1 MNLFGC
7 LKPHLNNEEIIN
19 DKSTSKRKW
28 NVIKGFFIGQT
39 ISIINASTYAMT
51 NYLGQKSS
59 SGTAIIQTVSV
70 YWSLPIILIF
80 VSLKYGSNSIVEF
93 LKSVKWYYCLGITLC
108 DITATFCLVIGIQN
122 TNILSSQLI
131 SVCSIPFVMVLSYF
145 ILKRRFNLIQI
156 FSAVIALSGFVL
168 VSIEDSQNG
177 SSELIGDLL
186 CLIST
191 ILYAIANTLQEK
203 TVNIISP
210 FSSMNYI
217 IILSVHAPLLSLPTL
232 LLLFLFPFDF
242 NISAIE
248 LILLISYP
256 ILQIIIYASI
266 AYIILMTSAAFF
278 NISNL
283 SSSIYGLVY
292 DMILFN
298 KYPGILSIIGALLII
313 LSVVFYSFIECF

>member
-7 LKPHLNNEEIIN
+7 LKPQLNDEEITN

-28 NVIKGFFIGQT
+28 NVVKGFLIGQT

-59 SGTAIIQTVSV
+59 SGTAIIQTISV
-70 YWSLPIILIF
+70 YWSLPIILIL

-93 LKSVKWYYCLGITLC
+93 LKSVKWYYCLGITFC
-108 DITATFCLVIGIQN
+108 DISATFCLVIGIQN

-131 SVCSIPFVMVLSYF
+131 SVCGIPFVMILSYF
-145 ILKRRFNLIQI
+145 ILKRRFNLIQV
-156 FSAVIALSGFVL
+156 FSAIIALSGFIL
-168 VSIEDSQNG
+168 VSIADGQNG

-232 LLLFLFPFDF
+232 LLLFFFPFDF
-242 NISAIE
+242 NISVIE
-248 LILLISYP
+248 LTLLIAYP
-256 ILQIIIYASI
+256 LLQVIIYASI
-266 AYIILMTSAAFF
+266 AFIILMTSAAFF

-283 SSSIYGLVY
+283 SSSIYGLIY

-298 KYPGILSIIGALLII
+298 KYPGVLSIIGALLII
-313 LSVVFYSFIECF
+313 LSVMLYSFIECF

>member
-7 LKPHLNNEEIIN
+7 LKPQLNDEEIIN

-28 NVIKGFFIGQT
+28 NVVKGFFIGQT

-59 SGTAIIQTVSV
+59 SGTAIIQTISV

-80 VSLKYGSNSIVEF
+80 VSLKYGANSIVEF

-108 DITATFCLVIGIQN
+108 DISATFCLVIGIQN

-131 SVCSIPFVMVLSYF
+131 SVCGIPFVMVLSYF
-145 ILKRRFNLIQI
+145 ILKRRFNLIQV
-156 FSAVIALSGFVL
+156 FSAIIALSGFIL
-168 VSIEDSQNG
+168 VSIADGQNG

-232 LLLFLFPFDF
+232 LLLFFFPFDF
-242 NISAIE
+242 NISVIE
-248 LILLISYP
+248 ITLLIAYP
-256 ILQIIIYASI
+256 LLQVIIYASI

-283 SSSIYGLVY
+283 SSSIYGLIY

-298 KYPGILSIIGALLII
+298 KYPSVLSVIGALLII
-313 LSVVFYSFIECF
+313 LSVMLYSFIECF